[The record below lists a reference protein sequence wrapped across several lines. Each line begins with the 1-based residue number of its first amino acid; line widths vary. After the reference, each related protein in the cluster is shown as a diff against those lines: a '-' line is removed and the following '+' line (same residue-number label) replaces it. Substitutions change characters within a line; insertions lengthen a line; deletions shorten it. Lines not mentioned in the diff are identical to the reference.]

1 VGVVVEGNLTETTC
15 CRQRVFT
22 LASVLMC
29 VPLFLLFDSSDGV
42 SNLLNTVAALF
53 ILELDHFFA
62 YGVREQR
69 RTELQYDS
77 AE

>member
-1 VGVVVEGNLTETTC
+1 
-15 CRQRVFT
+15 
-22 LASVLMC
+22 MC
-29 VPLFLLFDSSDGV
+29 VPLFVLFDSSDGV